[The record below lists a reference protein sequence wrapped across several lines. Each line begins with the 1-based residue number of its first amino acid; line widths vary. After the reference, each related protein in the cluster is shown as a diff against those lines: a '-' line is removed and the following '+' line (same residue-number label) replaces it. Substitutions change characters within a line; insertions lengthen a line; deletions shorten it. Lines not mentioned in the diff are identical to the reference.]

1 MSWSIRK
8 NKTFKISHI
17 SNSSTAVLR
26 GFDFVDGEILII
38 LCELISVFT
47 KYLIFMPIMLM
58 EEKEQIFTKLLE
70 I

>member
-1 MSWSIRK
+1 M
-8 NKTFKISHI
+8 
-17 SNSSTAVLR
+17 
-26 GFDFVDGEILII
+26 DGEILII